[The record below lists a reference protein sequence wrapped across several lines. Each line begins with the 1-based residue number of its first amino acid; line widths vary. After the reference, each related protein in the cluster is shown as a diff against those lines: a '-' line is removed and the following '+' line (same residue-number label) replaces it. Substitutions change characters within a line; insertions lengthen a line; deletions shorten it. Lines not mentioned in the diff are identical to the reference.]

1 MKPVLVIQHAEVEK
15 PGLISDELASAGY
28 PIQPVL
34 AFHGQSIPQN
44 TEEFQGLVIM
54 GGPMGIYERERY
66 PYLRDELRLIQK
78 TLEAQ
83 KPILGICLGSQL
95 LAAALGAEV
104 RRGKQKEIGW
114 HQVSLTDEGQ
124 VDSVLGGLTGLKGP
138 GVTDQ
143 PFMALHWHGDV
154 FDVPRGAVTLAFS
167 ELTACQAFRFR
178 ENAYGFLFHM
188 EMTAEILQGMIET
201 FAGELSQEG
210 IDGQKIIQAATEY
223 LPTLQKAG
231 RAVFA
236 RWAALLGNQ

>member
-95 LAAALGAEV
+95 LAAASGAEV
-104 RRGKQKEIGW
+104 RLGKQKEIGW
-114 HQVSLTDEGQ
+114 RQVNLTDEGKL
-124 VDSVLGGLTGLKGP
+124 DSLLTGI
-138 GVTDQ
+138 DQ
-143 PFMALHWHGDV
+143 SFTPLHWHGDI
-154 FDVPRGAVTLAFS
+154 FDPPRGAITLAS
-167 ELTACQAFRFR
+167 SDLAACQAFRFR
-178 ENAYGFLFHM
+178 DNAYGFLFHM
-188 EMTAEILQGMIET
+188 EMTAEILRGMIET
-201 FAGELSQEG
+201 FTGELSQEG
-210 IDGQKIIQAATEY
+210 IDGQKIIQAATEH
-223 LPTLQKAG
+223 LPKLQQAG
-231 RAVFA
+231 RIVFA
-236 RWAALLGNQ
+236 RWAALLGDR